1 MMEIKNQKLS
11 SPAVSCNQ
19 IPPIPLR
26 HAGLPEPLGKPKN
39 LLPGNSIL
47 DPGRASVRSICIIDL
62 DKVQTASVR
71 GHVG

>member
-1 MMEIKNQKLS
+1 MDEIKNQQL
-11 SPAVSCNQ
+11 PGPTVSGNQ

-26 HAGLPEPLGKPKN
+26 YTRLREPLRQPKN
-39 LLPGNSIL
+39 LLPGNSTL
-47 DPGRASVRSICIIDL
+47 DPGRAGVQPICIVNL